1 MGLLDDLAK
10 PAKVWPCKVRD
21 TAANLEPADAKILL
35 DAVMDTEWQ
44 YSTLQNELAKRD
56 IQIGQAQI
64 KAHRSGRCSCSK
76 I

>member
-1 MGLLDDLAK
+1 MGLLDDLAR

-21 TAANLEPADAKILL
+21 TAAELDKADAEKLL
-35 DAVMDTEWQ
+35 AVVMDHEWP
-44 YSTLQNELAKRD
+44 YSTLQNELAKRG

-64 KAHRSGRCSCSK
+64 KLHRTGRCSCSK